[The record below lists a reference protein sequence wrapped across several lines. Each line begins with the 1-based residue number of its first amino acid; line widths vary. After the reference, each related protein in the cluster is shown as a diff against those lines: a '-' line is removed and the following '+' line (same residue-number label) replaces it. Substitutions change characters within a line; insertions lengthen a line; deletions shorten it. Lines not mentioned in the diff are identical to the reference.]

1 MTDNNSFMNVEQV
14 TPADIGFALKT
25 AREAMQIS
33 LTDIS
38 DQTRISKNYLKY
50 IEAGQFDMLP
60 GNSYV
65 MGFLRNYCDV
75 VNIDA
80 EPLIAALKQADKTV
94 ERKTEY
100 RFPVQALV
108 PKMATSMV
116 ALILVTIALGGYVF
130 WAVAI
135 NDNTAIVTTAQL
147 EQLDNGQNIQ
157 NQFSD
162 IATIPEQTLTE
173 GSDLAETTQNAA
185 PDADQILQR
194 PARPEQAPV
203 QAVQTASTVSAQ
215 SADDE
220 APAAIKRQP
229 DAIADAAQPALAE
242 PVIQPVI
249 QPEPAEPQAVAS
261 VSPVTSDITLPSDPE
276 LRTGQQE
283 ELPVSASTSGAVAE
297 PRIPQRELVIT
308 ATSAAWLEI
317 ARRDGEVLVSK
328 LLRSGET
335 MVTVMDE
342 ALLLSTGNAGGL
354 MVKTPTI
361 ESFQLGKVGEIIR
374 DLPLSRDGMKVRYNL
389 TTY

>member
-1 MTDNNSFMNVEQV
+1 MTDKFGLTDDEQV
-14 TPADIGFALKT
+14 TLADIGFALKA

-38 DQTRISKNYLKY
+38 DQTRISKDYLKY

-65 MGFLRNYCDV
+65 KGFLRNYCSV

-80 EPLIAALKQADKTV
+80 EPLIAALRQADETV
-94 ERKTEY
+94 DRKTEY

-135 NDNTAIVTTAQL
+135 NENTAIVTTAQL
-147 EQLDNGQNIQ
+147 EQIDDEQNIQ

-162 IATIPEQTLTE
+162 IATIPARPLAEE
-173 GSDLAETTQNAA
+173 SDLAETFQPAPSDTQGA
-185 PDADQILQR
+185 LS
-194 PARPEQAPV
+194 PAQPEVLPL
-203 QAVQTASTVSAQ
+203 QAVETASVDPAQTVADDTQTAIT
-215 SADDE
+215 
-220 APAAIKRQP
+220 RQP
-229 DAIADAAQPALAE
+229 EAVADTSLR
-242 PVIQPVI
+242 PVADPEVQEII
-249 QPEPAEPQAVAS
+249 QPEPDQPQAVATATPE
-261 VSPVTSDITLPSDPE
+261 VADIALPTDDTLRPDN
-276 LRTGQQE
+276 QE
-283 ELPVSASTSGAVAE
+283 NLSAAPSTSGAVAQ
-297 PRIPQRELVIT
+297 PRVPQREIVIT

-328 LLRSGET
+328 LLRSGEQ

>member
-1 MTDNNSFMNVEQV
+1 MTDNNGFMNVEQV

-38 DQTRISKNYLKY
+38 HHTRISKNYLKY

-162 IATIPEQTLTE
+162 IATIPEQSLTE

-215 SADDE
+215 SAGDE

-242 PVIQPVI
+242 PVIQSVI
-249 QPEPAEPQAVAS
+249 QPEPAGPQAVAS
-261 VSPVTSDITLPSDPE
+261 VSPVTSDITLPAVPE

-283 ELPVSASTSGAVAE
+283 ELPVAASTSGAVAE

-389 TTY
+389 ITY

>member
-1 MTDNNSFMNVEQV
+1 MTNKIGLNDDVRI
-14 TPADIGFALKT
+14 TPADIGFALKA

-50 IEAGQFDMLP
+50 IESGQFDMLP

-65 MGFLRNYCDV
+65 KGFLRNYCEV
-75 VNIDA
+75 VNVDA
-80 EPLIAALKQADKTV
+80 EPLIAALKQADETV
-94 ERKTEY
+94 DKKPEY

-108 PKMATSMV
+108 PKMATSMM
-116 ALILVTIALGGYVF
+116 ALILVTVALGGYIF

-147 EQLDNGQNIQ
+147 EQTDDDQQIV

-162 IATIPEQTLTE
+162 ISTISEQPLIE
-173 GSDLAETTQNAA
+173 NADLAETTQTLQPAA
-185 PDADQILQR
+185 EENIKLPVTTDQAQ
-194 PARPEQAPV
+194 P
-203 QAVQTASTVSAQ
+203 VQTASSQLQDQMVDTPVTPDKRLLD
-215 SADDE
+215 ADNSISQT
-220 APAAIKRQP
+220 APAQAEIV
-229 DAIADAAQPALAE
+229 ASSGLASE
-242 PVIQPVI
+242 AVLPR
-249 QPEPAEPQAVAS
+249 EPQNVLNS
-261 VSPVTSDITLPSDPE
+261 
-276 LRTGQQE
+276 TG
-283 ELPVSASTSGAVAE
+283 TSGAVAE

-361 ESFQLGKVGEIIR
+361 ENFQLGKVGEIIR
-374 DLPLSRDGMKVRYNL
+374 DLPLSRDGIKVRYSL